1 MGALVEQFHGAVPRD
16 RAKLG
21 PLLRPIGRWLA
32 TTLGHMTMDS
42 FTRNYSIL
50 LGAIALGLLAWWIS
64 SVWQPRVW
72 EINEMLESDPELSG
86 YDYQFRVVDFDNG
99 LAILST
105 PRSFDVPAM
114 RFLEIVNPG
123 LAGKA
128 QDDPAMI
135 AAQQDLID
143 HQKRAQGLV
152 LALPD
157 VQRVDWRLDV
167 KWLADHGVRPD
178 PVAAR

>member
-1 MGALVEQFHGAVPRD
+1 M
-16 RAKLG
+16 
-21 PLLRPIGRWLA
+21 
-32 TTLGHMTMDS
+32 S
-42 FTRNYSIL
+42 
-50 LGAIALGLLAWWIS
+50 
-64 SVWQPRVW
+64 
-72 EINEMLESDPELSG
+72 
-86 YDYQFRVVDFDNG
+86 
-99 LAILST
+99 
-105 PRSFDVPAM
+105 
-114 RFLEIVNPG
+114 
-123 LAGKA
+123 
-128 QDDPAMI
+128 

>member
-1 MGALVEQFHGAVPRD
+1 
-16 RAKLG
+16 
-21 PLLRPIGRWLA
+21 
-32 TTLGHMTMDS
+32 MDS

-50 LGAIALGLLAWWIS
+50 LGAIVFGLLAWWLS
-64 SVWQPRVW
+64 SIWQPRVW
-72 EINEMLESDPELSG
+72 EINEGLESDPELSA
-86 YDYQFRVVDFDNG
+86 YVYQFRVVDLDNG
-99 LAILST
+99 VAILST

-114 RFLEIVNPG
+114 RFLEIVRPD

-152 LALPD
+152 MAQPD
-157 VQRVDWRLDV
+157 VRRVDWRLDV
-167 KWLADHGVRPD
+167 KWLADHGVYPGN
-178 PVAAR
+178 PGTH